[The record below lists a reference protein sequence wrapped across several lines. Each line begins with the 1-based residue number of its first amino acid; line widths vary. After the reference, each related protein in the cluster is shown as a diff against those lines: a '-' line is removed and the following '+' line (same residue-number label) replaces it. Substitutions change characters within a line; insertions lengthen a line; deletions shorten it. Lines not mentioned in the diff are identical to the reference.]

1 VSYCAGWSCGR
12 SARAWA
18 GPTSMNSAILVAL
31 QCEVGKIK
39 RPDAVISH
47 LMISIALRMILPD
60 SGCAY
65 RNDGIASGS

>member
-1 VSYCAGWSCGR
+1 
-12 SARAWA
+12 
-18 GPTSMNSAILVAL
+18 MNSAILVAL